1 MSLSVGIPDTVIG
14 VQMDQATLIAN
25 TGFEVVAP
33 VDGFIKELRTA
44 VQAAVTT
51 GGTITVFINTVQVTG
66 LSVVVANGA
75 PKGTRALGSA
85 TQGTATRKVAKGDR
99 IEIRTAGFAT
109 AGALFAALNIEAS
122 DSSPQPGYSA

>member
-1 MSLSVGIPDTVIG
+1 MSLSVGIPDTVID

-33 VDGFIKELRTA
+33 VDGFIKELRTT

-66 LSVVVANGA
+66 LSVVVANSA
-75 PKGTRALGSA
+75 TKGTRALGSA
-85 TQGTATRKVAKGDR
+85 TQGTATRKVVKGDR